1 MAYFGSGMG
10 TGSAVRFIPVVVVV
24 VAAAVVVVLFLLTL
38 LRTLL
43 LLDDATGW
51 DSLAGVIFIVAT
63 QRFDGS
69 LVLLGG
75 SMKLFFI

>member
-10 TGSAVRFIPVVVVV
+10 TGSAERFIFWNVAPVVVAV
-24 VAAAVVVVLFLLTL
+24 AAVVVVLFLLTL

-51 DSLAGVIFIVAT
+51 DSLVGVIFIMAT

-69 LVLLGG
+69 LVVQ
-75 SMKLFFI
+75 

>member
-1 MAYFGSGMG
+1 MAYFGSGMA
-10 TGSAVRFIPVVVVV
+10 TGSAERLIFWNVVPVVVVAVVV
-24 VAAAVVVVLFLLTL
+24 VAVVLFLLTL

-63 QRFDGS
+63 QRFNGS
-69 LVLLGG
+69 WVVQ
-75 SMKLFFI
+75 